1 MTKEISPTFCPY
13 PWTHLHAWPE
23 GKAMLCC
30 VAHGGENGGEV
41 GDFSKN
47 SYAEIMNS
55 DKMKQ
60 VRVDMLAGKK
70 LPQCYPCYQHEDLGV
85 ESYRQRVIK
94 DHEDQIG
101 DLLANTLEDGSLARF
116 YMSHM
121 DYRFSNLCN
130 LGCKTCGSPL
140 SSTIA
145 NSVADQNEINWLRQ
159 KGVLSERET
168 ITSFIY
174 KRPEFME
181 VDVFPY
187 INENLRSF
195 YFAGGEPLIMPEHSM
210 ILDYL
215 LETKQFDKQIC
226 YSTNLTTLRW
236 KGKDFLEIW
245 KNFNRILW
253 IGSIDGIYDKLQYI
267 RRGSKHDTV
276 FANLDKLIEMKE
288 LHSEKQYR
296 VSICYTHSIYNA
308 YDTGEFIKF
317 LDENGYLDKLDDVI
331 INYAYSDINSVAMLP
346 DYAKLELK
354 QKRHSDMN
362 TPWMQKFFSKFQGTE
377 NAFKQID
384 ALIDTQIDQNTIHH
398 FKQYQS
404 LTYDKFSTSF
414 PWLSGVLDRLE
425 K

>member
-1 MTKEISPTFCPY
+1 MSKEISPTFCPY
-13 PWTHLHAWPE
+13 PWTHLHSFPE
-23 GKAMLCC
+23 GRAMLCC
-30 VAHGGENGGEV
+30 IAHGGENSGEV
-41 GDFSKN
+41 GDFSTN

-55 DKMKQ
+55 DKMKKI
-60 VRVDMLAGKK
+60 RLDMLAGKRVS
-70 LPQCYPCYQHEDLGV
+70 QCKPCYEKEDLGLT
-85 ESYRQRVIK
+85 SYRQRVIS
-94 DHEDQIG
+94 DYHDQL
-101 DLLANTLEDGSLARF
+101 DALVDNTCDDGSLVKI
-116 YMSHM
+116 YMGHM

-195 YFAGGEPLIMPEHSM
+195 YFAGGEPLIMPEHSK

-236 KGKDFLEIW
+236 KDKDFLELW
-245 KNFNRILW
+245 KNFNKIMW
-253 IGSIDGIYDKLQYI
+253 ICSIDGIYDKLQYI
-267 RRGSKHDTV
+267 RKGSKHDTV
-276 FANLDKLIEMKE
+276 FANLDKLIEMK
-288 LHSEKQYR
+288 LANPEKNYQ
-296 VSICYTHSIYNA
+296 VTICYTHSIYNA

-317 LDENGYLDKLDDVI
+317 LDENGYLDNLDDII

-346 DYAKLELK
+346 DYAKIELK
-354 QKRHSDMN
+354 QKRYADIK
-362 TPWMQKFFSKFQGTE
+362 TPWMQRFFSKFPASE
-377 NAFKQID
+377 DAFKQVD
-384 ALIDTQIDQNTIHH
+384 SLIDNQVDSNTLYH
-398 FKQYQS
+398 FKVYQNS
-404 LTYDKFSTSF
+404 TYDKFSSSF